1 MRRLSTLLLAMVPVV
16 LPSLARTQPRPA
28 TGVPVA
34 TVNGAFFALSV
45 ADLNASAKWYSEK
58 LGLTIVTRGDGDKS
72 GPIGG
77 FVILEGGGL
86 IVELLKHA
94 AAAPRSSNGPDAVQG
109 FFKAGAIVADFDR
122 TVTMLRARGVEIVV
136 GPFAARETARAN
148 VIFKDNAGNLIQLFG
163 DYARK

>member
-1 MRRLSTLLLAMVPVV
+1 MRRLPTLLLAMLPVA
-16 LPSLARTQPRPA
+16 LSSLARAQSRPTTA
-28 TGVPVA
+28 PSTKAIA
-34 TVNGAFFALSV
+34 TVNGAFFAVSV
-45 ADLNASAKWYSEK
+45 ADLDASAKWYSE
-58 LGLTIVTRGDGDKS
+58 KS

-122 TVTMLRARGVEIVV
+122 TVSTLRARGVEIVV
-136 GPFAARETARAN
+136 GPFAARATARAN